1 MRCSVVSAHGAR
13 HNGGV
18 LSILSC
24 VLGLLLAAC
33 GAAAEPGGDSR
44 PDVLLLVSDD
54 QGVVLGCYGTAG
66 VQTPNLDALAARG
79 RRFTR
84 AYATS
89 GVCTPSR
96 TSLYTGLNPV
106 RSGATGFGPVGVGVR
121 VWGEHLSAAGYR
133 TGLIGKLGAKP
144 IARFPFDF
152 IERTK
157 KDEASGRDLEWHL
170 ETLARFLDEGAG
182 DPRPFALV
190 VNFRDSHWPFPTDGA
205 PFGAQPPAPHDPAQV
220 QVPASLVDDPAVRQ
234 EIASYYDGLRRMDA
248 TVGALVRAV
257 EARASER
264 GTLVLFTSDNGP
276 PYPFAKTTLYEA
288 GIHMPL
294 IAVGSGVEPGVDE
307 HLVGLIDILPT
318 LLELAGVAA
327 PELDGRSL
335 LPLLAGQE
343 PSWREVLLASH
354 TSHRMPPE
362 VPSRALLFGNFK
374 YIRNWSEGKRFSNLV
389 MQTSVSW
396 RVMQQRAGQDAELA
410 ARMQRFIHRPQEELY
425 DLDADPEELHNLVN
439 APDQAARLAQAR
451 GYLRIEMQQQGDPL
465 LEN

>member
-1 MRCSVVSAHGAR
+1 M
-13 HNGGV
+13 
-18 LSILSC
+18 
-24 VLGLLLAAC
+24 LLAAC
-33 GAAAEPGGDSR
+33 GAVAEPEIDSR

-54 QGVVLGCYGTAG
+54 QGVVLGCYGTDG

-84 AYATS
+84 AYAPS

-106 RSGATGFGPVGVGVR
+106 RSGATGFGPVGADVR
-121 VWGEHLSAAGYR
+121 VWGEHLAAAGYR

-157 KDEASGRDLEWHL
+157 KDEAAGRDLEWHL
-170 ETLARFLDEGAG
+170 ETLARFLEEGAE

-205 PFGAQPPAPHDPAQV
+205 PFGAQPPAPHDPAKV
-220 QVPASLVDDPAVRQ
+220 QVPATLVDDPAVRR
-234 EIASYYDGLRRMDA
+234 EIASFYDGLRRMDA
-248 TVGALVRAV
+248 TVGALVKAV
-257 EARASER
+257 EARVSER

-294 IAVGSGVEPGVDE
+294 IAAGSCVEPGVDE

-318 LLELAGVAA
+318 LLDLAGVAA
-327 PELDGRSL
+327 LDMDGRSL
-335 LPLLAGQE
+335 APLLAGEE

-362 VPSRALLFGNFK
+362 VPSRAVLFGQFK
-374 YIRNWSEGKRFSNLV
+374 YIRNWSEGKSFSNLV
-389 MQTSVSW
+389 MRTSVSW
-396 RVMQQRAGQDAELA
+396 QVMLQRAGQDSELA
-410 ARMQRFIHRPQEELY
+410 ARMQRFIHRPKEELY
-425 DLDADPEELHNLVN
+425 DLNADPEELHNLVDD
-439 APDQAARLAQAR
+439 PGQATRMESAREFLK
-451 GYLRIEMQQQGDPL
+451 IEMQKQADPL
-465 LEN
+465 LGD